1 MFVFQTFL
9 FTVSDRKFLLSRPR
23 SIWLYPNTCSRIN
36 QFSLRGGMNRATC
49 KEGNFEER
57 VNMLALVIWFL
68 LFVASFQRVST
79 ADDCSGTQIHNS
91 RKCEVQYKQ
100 VQRSPTF
107 QIGEKTILDTYVVH
121 ETLSSRNVT
130 EECSLTLNV
139 EDALKESVQKS
150 KRSSAIVQV
159 RILCENPARVSF
171 CRPENFTANYL
182 ILYLI
187 FQKQCRVTGADMA
200 VWGRATDLRVL
211 YLMDDVIFQD
221 NNETTAELDGLFN
234 IGTLVLDNLKSKSI
248 PSMFLDH
255 VWEKIAEVQ
264 LSKMHLG
271 SSLNILKTTM
281 PYLQSLELSR
291 NNITTLPDFP
301 WCNRSLELP
310 RNLSRTFILNE
321 HYSEEM
327 ALIPSTY
334 RRFLVVH
341 FNPEIRN
348 LKISP
353 GRLDKISLRG
363 NNLKFLNSTIF
374 DGIKGLRA
382 IDLSFN
388 LLSNIPEG
396 IFDKTPGLISVNLA
410 NNNLTRL
417 SGKTFENLLNL
428 RKLDA
433 SSNSIQILRN
443 GFLSDKQKSV
453 EVINFER
460 NLLRVVEAKAFPRGV
475 FNSLKEIN
483 LRKNKLRVVPQIGL
497 YVRNL
502 KTYDVSENEINF
514 AGFVKTLDEIFL
526 NDLLYVHT
534 SIASS
539 IETRVPKKASINSE
553 STKKILNLEGNAIER
568 FDLTKFSET
577 RLTNL
582 MFMLKF
588 FKILLTGN
596 RLHCDCKTS
605 QLQKRIVSW
614 TNISSGIT
622 VNDFESWKCHTPD
635 ELRGMKVLDVPPKA
649 LRCETRCSKCPRRC
663 TCYRSDSDA
672 RTLVD
677 CRSRNLTE
685 LPEELPNGI
694 VELRLEHNQI
704 EKLTLSKNIENVSVL
719 YASHNQLQRVYLNH
733 NAPKLKE
740 IYLDSNKLTTLP
752 QDFQNL
758 SVSRIDLRYNYF
770 KCDCENYWVKAW
782 LKKRRNTLVGG
793 AQSVACSSGYRNL
806 GKPLV
811 SLEDGDFICTTSGG
825 HTTNESIKTISSYVL
840 ASFLFMVLVLVALIY
855 RFRKEIKLI
864 LYTRFNWHPFD
875 RVDDSDPSKIYDAFV
890 SFNMRDR
897 QWVMDTLQNKL
908 ENHNPPYKLC
918 IHCRDFIP
926 GAPIAENILENV
938 KKSRRMIMVLSRNF
952 IQSEWCMLEFRAAHR
967 RVLRG
972 RRNYLIIV
980 LFDDVNIDSLDDELK
995 LYLKTNTYLNEQSKW
1010 FWQQLKYALP
1020 QKKPDGQ

>member
-1 MFVFQTFL
+1 
-9 FTVSDRKFLLSRPR
+9 
-23 SIWLYPNTCSRIN
+23 
-36 QFSLRGGMNRATC
+36 MNSTTS
-49 KEGNFEER
+49 KERNFEER
-57 VNMLALVIWFL
+57 INMVAFMIWFP
-68 LFVASFQRVST
+68 LFMATLQSVST
-79 ADDCSGTQIHNS
+79 ADKCSNTQIDNS
-91 RKCEVQYKQ
+91 SKCEVQYKHAQ
-100 VQRSPTF
+100 HSPYF
-107 QIGEKTILDTYVVH
+107 KVVENEFLNKYAVH
-121 ETLSSRNVT
+121 ATLSSRNAAKQ
-130 EECSLTLNV
+130 CSLTLNV
-139 EDALKESVQKS
+139 ENALKESVQKS
-150 KRSSAIVQV
+150 KRSSAIVTV
-159 RILCENPARVSF
+159 NILCENPARVSF
-171 CRPENFTANYL
+171 CRPQNFTANHL

-187 FQKQCRVTGADMA
+187 IQKQCRVTGVDLA

-211 YLMDDVIFQD
+211 YLLDDVVFQD
-221 NNETTAELDGLFN
+221 NNETTTELDGLFN
-234 IGTLVLDNLKSKSI
+234 IGTLALHNLKNKSI

-255 VWEKIAEVQ
+255 VWEKMAEVQ
-264 LSKMHLG
+264 FNKMHLG

-281 PYLQSLELSR
+281 PYLQSLELYRS
-291 NNITTLPDFP
+291 NITTLPDFP
-301 WCNRSLELP
+301 WYNRSLELP
-310 RNLSRTFILNE
+310 RNLSRTFIMNA
-321 HYSEEM
+321 HYSEG
-327 ALIPSTY
+327 ATLIPSVY
-334 RRFLVVH
+334 RRYFVVN

-348 LKISP
+348 LKIAP

-363 NNLKFLNSTIF
+363 NNLKFLSSTIF
-374 DGIKGLRA
+374 DEITGLRV

-388 LLSNIPEG
+388 QLSNIPEG
-396 IFDKTPGLISVNLA
+396 IFDKTSGLVSVRLT

-417 SGKTFENLLNL
+417 SGKTFKNLLNL
-428 RKLDA
+428 RKLDV
-433 SSNSIQILRN
+433 SSNYIRILRN
-443 GFLSDKQKSV
+443 GFLSDKQENL

-460 NLLRVVEAKAFPRGV
+460 NLLRVVEAEAFPRGV
-475 FNSLKEIN
+475 FNALKIIN
-483 LRKNKLRVVPQIGL
+483 LRKNKLRVVPQFGL

-502 KTYDVSENEINF
+502 ETYDVSENEINF
-514 AGFVKTLDEIFL
+514 AGFVRTL
-526 NDLLYVHT
+526 NDTFLSDLIYVHN
-534 SIASS
+534 IKASS
-539 IETRVPKKASINSE
+539 IETKSRN
-553 STKKILNLEGNAIER
+553 TKKILNLQSNAIER
-568 FDLTKFSET
+568 FDLTEFSKT

-582 MFMLKF
+582 EFMLKF
-588 FKILLTGN
+588 FTIRLTGN
-596 RLHCDCKTS
+596 PLHCDCKTY
-605 QLQKRIVSW
+605 QLQKKITKW
-614 TNISSGIT
+614 MNESSDIT

-635 ELRGMKVLDVPPKA
+635 ELHGMKVLDVPPKA
-649 LRCETRCSKCPRRC
+649 LRCEARCSKCPRRC
-663 TCYRSDSDA
+663 TCYRSHSHS

-677 CRSRNLTE
+677 CRSRKLTE

-758 SVSRIDLRYNYF
+758 SLSRIDLRYNYF

-811 SLEDGDFICTTSGG
+811 SLEDGDFICTTSSNEGSQ
-825 HTTNESIKTISSYVL
+825 TANESIKTISLYVV

-855 RFRKEIKLI
+855 RFHKEIKLI

-875 RVDDSDPSKIYDAFV
+875 RVDDSNPSKIYDAFV

-967 RVLRG
+967 RVLEG